1 MLWLNGGLVAAEAA
15 RIDPADRGFTLGDG
29 VFETLLVRHGTPQQ
43 LDRHLARLAQGA
55 SILGL
60 DLPYGP
66 AAIATAI
73 DEVLAGME
81 TTQGDSVVRITLTR
95 GPAPRGLA
103 PPGEA
108 TPTMM
113 ITAAA
118 LPPPAGP
125 ARAIIART
133 TRRNDRSPISA
144 IKSLNYADNI
154 LARREA
160 IAASAD
166 EAILLN
172 TRERVACATV
182 ANVFAVIDG
191 VLVTPPVTAGAL
203 PGVRRALL
211 LEQGY
216 AIEREITEA
225 ELKRAGE
232 IILTNSLGLRSVI
245 SLNGVPVGDGT
256 PGKIYRDLP

>member
-1 MLWLNGGLVAAEAA
+1 M
-15 RIDPADRGFTLGDG
+15 
-29 VFETLLVRHGTPQQ
+29 
-43 LDRHLARLAQGA
+43 
-55 SILGL
+55 
-60 DLPYGP
+60 
-66 AAIATAI
+66 
-73 DEVLAGME
+73 
-81 TTQGDSVVRITLTR
+81 
-95 GPAPRGLA
+95 
-103 PPGEA
+103 
-108 TPTMM
+108 
-113 ITAAA
+113 
-118 LPPPAGP
+118 
-125 ARAIIART
+125 
-133 TRRNDRSPISA
+133 
-144 IKSLNYADNI
+144 
-154 LARREA
+154 
-160 IAASAD
+160 
-166 EAILLN
+166 
-172 TRERVACATV
+172 